1 MATKGTS
8 RLQETF
14 QDEERVVS
22 INWID
27 FKDTKLVTSAI
38 LRAYKILKGEGEYK
52 KLQEDD
58 TKVIYDFSWNFLLL
72 EYSSSQERDADRA
85 LFKEHFKPTQHFAQV
100 ETDGYQVPQVDFY
113 VDDHGKS
120 YVLIQAH
127 LKLTDVTD
135 VQKGIYRGVIVDPK
149 KYFQVP
155 QAVSD
160 TKGKVTEVV

>member
-1 MATKGTS
+1 MATTGAS
-8 RLQETF
+8 RLQESF

-27 FKDTKLVTSAI
+27 FKDTKLFTSAI
-38 LRAYKILKGEGEYK
+38 LDAFNLIKWEMQYPKSIIDENRIIF
-52 KLQEDD
+52 Q
-58 TKVIYDFSWNFLLL
+58 FFWNSFIV
-72 EYSSSQERDADRA
+72 EYSSSQERDADRT
-85 LFKEHFKPTQHFAQV
+85 LFKEHFKPTQYFAQA
-100 ETDGYQVPQVDFY
+100 EADGCQVPQVDFY

-120 YVLIQAH
+120 YLLIQAH

-135 VQKGIYRGVIVDPK
+135 VQKGIYRGVIVDSK
-149 KYFQVP
+149 KYFQVS